1 MKFPFKKSKNIFSLM
16 IGVLWLILFIADV
29 VLDEKWN
36 WFTCFKLILALS
48 YILLFFFNRN
58 QKYFEITD
66 EHIKMPSIP
75 VKEIKIKDI
84 TEIKK
89 VFDEYEIKSEK
100 TKIKISTQSLDK
112 DYKDLFEEKIEE
124 IRLQLNPNS

>member
-1 MKFPFKKSKNIFSLM
+1 M
-16 IGVLWLILFIADV
+16 IGVLWLVLFIVDII
-29 VLDEKWN
+29 LDQQFE
-36 WFTCFKLILALS
+36 WFSLFKIVMT
-48 YILLFFFNRN
+48 FFFLF
-58 QKYFEITD
+58 QYFYGTTKKYFEITD

-112 DYKDLFEEKIEE
+112 DYKDLFEEKIDE
-124 IRLQLNPNS
+124 IKLLRFSQ

>member
-1 MKFPFKKSKNIFSLM
+1 MKFPYKKSKNRFNLIVGLLWLVLFIVDIILDQQFEWFSL
-16 IGVLWLILFIADV
+16 
-29 VLDEKWN
+29 
-36 WFTCFKLILALS
+36 FKIVMT
-48 YILLFFFNRN
+48 FFFLF
-58 QKYFEITD
+58 QYFYGTTKKYFEITD

-84 TEIKK
+84 KEIKK

-112 DYKDLFEEKIEE
+112 DYKDLFEEKIDE
-124 IRLQLNPNS
+124 IKLLRFSQ